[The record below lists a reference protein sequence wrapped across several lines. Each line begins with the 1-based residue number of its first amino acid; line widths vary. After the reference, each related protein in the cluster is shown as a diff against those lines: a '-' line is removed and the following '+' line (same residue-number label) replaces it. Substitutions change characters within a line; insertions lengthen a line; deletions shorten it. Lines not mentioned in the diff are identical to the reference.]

1 MSPDEKRTCTTLLL
15 RRQAPSFYARNKCT
29 IAGEREM
36 HSFCKMLQTFKRNW
50 KEDVNFQYGYS
61 PELIGNIWHSRE
73 S

>member
-15 RRQAPSFYARNKCT
+15 RRQAPSFHASNKYT

-36 HSFCKMLQTFKRNW
+36 HSFSKMLRTFKRNW
-50 KEDVNFQYGYS
+50 KEDVNFQCGYS
-61 PELIGNIWHSRE
+61 PELIGNIRHSRE